1 MNEMQFYPLGSVV
14 RLRGRKEHYMI
25 SGYLRGFTDGV
36 VCDYSAVRYPLGF
49 DGMRSVLS
57 FSAADVETV
66 VFEGMKDESADRL
79 LESLPRLREA
89 FCARAAQEA
98 ERLRAQTAE
107 KRQLSQLE
115 E

>member
-1 MNEMQFYPLGSVV
+1 MNEMQFYPLGTVV
-14 RLRGRKEHYMI
+14 RLRGRGEHYMI

-66 VFEGMKDESADRL
+66 VFEGMKDESCGKL
-79 LESLPRLREA
+79 LELLPRLREA
-89 FCARAAQEA
+89 VAAKTAEEA
-98 ERLRAQTAE
+98 ERLRSQVAE
-107 KRQLSQLE
+107 KQQFAQLE